1 MRLKIVTFLV
11 ILCFGASM
19 SFAQS
24 LNDISAPKKKRNH
37 YIGMH
42 AGTTTGY
49 GISYRYWPGIYG
61 VQLTLFPYISANN
74 SRMSVGVSGLMKV
87 HEMEKLDVFLYLG
100 NSFRYYSDEVYYS
113 NNQTG
118 TSTYFNWSIGF
129 GGGLNIRIA
138 KVLRLNVMMG
148 LGNYDILNDYQLT
161 YAGEIGF
168 YYTF

>member
-1 MRLKIVTFLV
+1 MKIKIVAFLI
-11 ILCFGASM
+11 ILYFTVSM
-19 SFAQS
+19 NFAQS

-42 AGTTTGY
+42 AGSTTGY
-49 GISYRYWPGIYG
+49 GVSYRYWPGIYG
-61 VQLTLFPYISANN
+61 VQLTLFPYISSEN
-74 SRMSVGVSGLMKV
+74 SRLSLGVSGLMKV
-87 HEMEKLDVFLYLG
+87 HQMEKIDVFLYLG
-100 NSFRYYSDEVYYS
+100 NSFRYFRDKNYYDY
-113 NNQTG
+113 NQYYTD
-118 TSTYFNWSIGF
+118 TYLNWSIGF

-148 LGNYDILNDYQLT
+148 LGNYDVLNDYQLT